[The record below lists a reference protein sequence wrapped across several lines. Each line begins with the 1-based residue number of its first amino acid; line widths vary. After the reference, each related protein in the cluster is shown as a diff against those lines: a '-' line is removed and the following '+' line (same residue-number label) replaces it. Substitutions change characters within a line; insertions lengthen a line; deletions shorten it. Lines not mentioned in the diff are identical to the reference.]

1 MMNKLELNKPTLIM
15 LYGFPGAG
23 KTFLAR
29 QLCEDIHAAHVQGD
43 RIRYELFESPRYDNQ
58 ENEVVNHLMDYMSE
72 EFLSAGVSV
81 AYDINAARL
90 SQRRR
95 LRELA
100 RKSKAEVAMIW
111 LQVDIDSAFVRNQK
125 RDRRRADDKYS
136 EPLNKAKFQQEIS
149 KMQNPEPTEDYM
161 VISGKHT
168 YQTQRGAIIKK
179 LYEQGLINPD
189 AAANKV
195 VKPGLV
201 NLIPN
206 RLAGRVDEAR
216 RNIMIR

>member
-81 AYDINAARL
+81 VYDINAARL